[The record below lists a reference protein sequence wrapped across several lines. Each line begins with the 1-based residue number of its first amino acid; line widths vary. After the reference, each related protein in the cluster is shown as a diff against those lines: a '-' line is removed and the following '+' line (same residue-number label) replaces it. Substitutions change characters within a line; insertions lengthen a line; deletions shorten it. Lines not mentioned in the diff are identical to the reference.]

1 MIDEEDK
8 EQDGRSDF
16 GISNRGRNYRRRN
29 LSDNRRHFVGQDDEE
44 RRQHADLEE
53 DDISCKRK
61 RHGSDVMKDEIL
73 YKLTELLTHIGE
85 KSNSSLESNL
95 EGLAQVLETDLDT
108 YKEHIIEILISCM
121 CNMPDKLTVYS
132 TLVGLLNA
140 KKYNFGAEL
149 LDKLL
154 SRLNE
159 LMKANDFDRALY
171 VIIFFSD
178 LVNCRVITLNSFV
191 DFLVDLINCA
201 SQTGVPQVRRDWFV
215 YVFLHCLPW
224 VGQELAEKNQNQ
236 LNAMLD
242 IVEKYLHSR
251 NKEHVKI
258 LQVWTNSIHE
268 QEDYLDC
275 LWAQILK
282 LRSDKWEEKF
292 ITRHYVAFDGTL
304 ADALQHNLPNFES
317 PPHIPNSI
325 YPLPSVIFRFFDYAD
340 CPDDGPLLPG
350 AHSIERFL
358 VEEEL
363 RWILDQEK
371 ANRKKCASRL
381 LEYDKRTLV
390 PINYVILEVVFS
402 QLFHLPEAP
411 TRPIFYG
418 SLLIEL
424 CKTKSMPQV
433 IAQAAEIFYQRI
445 DSMQVACIDRLID
458 WFSYHMSNFEY
469 RWSWSDWSDCIDL
482 DRLAPKHIFVREV
495 LDKCMRLSYHQ
506 RLAEFLPPAFEKMI
520 PEKPVISYDL
530 NDDEHPDRD
539 FAIILEK
546 AFRDKISA
554 DEMIDLLRS
563 KTGNRMDINSRL
575 SIFFKVLLYLARKT
589 FSHNFAALTRYYS
602 TLKEFIGG
610 REDAQLTILRTLYE
624 TWKLNGQMIIVLV
637 TKLLKMSL
645 VDASAVVAWLF
656 SDEMK
661 HEFER
666 LWIWEILNRALEH
679 VSGHVHRS
687 RQAVENRKLK
697 NERKDSDHEKD
708 DFDMEADE
716 HHITDPNAVELFV
729 KESEFADLH
738 ECLKN
743 LLLDVLHA
751 IFSSLIEYNGLCF
764 QKFAITLAEHI
775 VNSESS
781 GRDFQNNWYSYVTG
795 RFKNVFLKHWKDLF
809 EFREALEKEL
819 FKEFAIDINVMENY
833 NQFKALMA

>member
-1 MIDEEDK
+1 MSDEEEK
-8 EQDGRSDF
+8 RNGRSDF
-16 GISNRGRNYRRRN
+16 GISNRSRNYRRRN
-29 LSDNRRHFVGQDDEE
+29 LGDDRHSCSEQDDGERRRHAG
-44 RRQHADLEE
+44 LEE
-53 DDISCKRK
+53 DDISCKR
-61 RHGSDVMKDEIL
+61 RRPGSNTMEDEII
-73 YKLTELLTHIGE
+73 YKLTELLAHVGE

-95 EGLAQVLETDLDT
+95 ESLAQVLETDLDT
-108 YKEHIIEILISCM
+108 YKEHIIEILITCI
-121 CNMPDKLTVYS
+121 CNVPDKLTVYS

-149 LDKLL
+149 LDELL
-154 SRLNE
+154 SRLNT
-159 LMKANDFDRALY
+159 LMKTNDFDRALH
-171 VIIFFSD
+171 IMIFFSD
-178 LVNCRVITLNSFV
+178 LVNCRVITSNSFV
-191 DFLVDLINCA
+191 DFLGDLINCA
-201 SQTGVPQVRRDWFV
+201 SEAEIPQVRRDWFI

-224 VGQELAEKNQNQ
+224 VGQELAEKNQDQ
-236 LNAMLD
+236 LNTLLD
-242 IVEKYLHSR
+242 NVEKYLNSR

-258 LQVWTNSIHE
+258 LQVWTKSIHE
-268 QEDYLDC
+268 QEEYLDC

-282 LRSDKWEEKF
+282 LRSDGWKEKF

-304 ADALQHNLPNFES
+304 ADALQHNLPSFQS
-317 PPHIPNSI
+317 PPHTPNSI
-325 YPLPSVIFRFFDYAD
+325 YPLPNVVFRFFDYAD

-363 RWILDQEK
+363 RWILNQEK
-371 ANRKKCASRL
+371 TNRKKCASRL
-381 LEYDKRTLV
+381 LGYDKRTLV
-390 PINYVILEVVFS
+390 PINYVILEVIFS
-402 QLFHLPEAP
+402 QLFHLPESP
-411 TRPIFYG
+411 NRSIFYG

-469 RWSWSDWSDCIDL
+469 RWSWSDWSDCIEL
-482 DRLAPKHIFVREV
+482 DHLAPKHIFVREV

-506 RLAEFLPPAFEKMI
+506 RLAEFLPPSFEKMI

-530 NDDEHPDRD
+530 SDDEHPDRD
-539 FAIILEK
+539 FAMVLEK
-546 AFRDKISA
+546 AFREKISA

-563 KTGNRMDINSRL
+563 ETGNRMDINSRL

-624 TWKLNGQMIIVLV
+624 TWKLHGQMIIVLV

-661 HEFER
+661 SEFER
-666 LWIWEILNRALEH
+666 LWIWEVLDRALEH
-679 VSGHVHRS
+679 VSGHVRRS
-687 RQAVENRKLK
+687 RQAIENGKCK
-697 NERKDSDHEKD
+697 NEQKDSHHENN
-708 DFDMEADE
+708 DFDMEVDE
-716 HHITDPNAVELFV
+716 HGKTDPSTVERFI
-729 KESEFADLH
+729 KDSEFADLH

-743 LLLDVLHA
+743 LLLDVLH
-751 IFSSLIEYNGLCF
+751 
-764 QKFAITLAEHI
+764 KFTVTLAEHI

-781 GRDFQNNWYSYVTG
+781 GSDFQNNWYLYVTG

-809 EFREALEKEL
+809 EFREALEEEL
-819 FKEFAIDINVMENY
+819 FKEFAIDNNVMENY

>member
-1 MIDEEDK
+1 MCDEEEK
-8 EQDGRSDF
+8 ERNSRSDF
-16 GISNRGRNYRRRN
+16 GFSNRGRNYQRRN
-29 LSDNRRHFVGQDDEE
+29 FGDGNYQRRNFGDFSGQDDGGDQRE
-44 RRQHADLEE
+44 RRRHVGFEE
-53 DDISCKRK
+53 DDILYKRK
-61 RHGSDVMKDEIL
+61 RHGSDTVEDEIMH
-73 YKLTELLTHIGE
+73 KLTELLTHVGE
-85 KSNSSLESNL
+85 KSSSSLESNL
-95 EGLAQVLETDLDT
+95 ESLAQVLETDLDT
-108 YKEHIIEILISCM
+108 YKEHIIDILVKCVCS
-121 CNMPDKLTVYS
+121 MPNKLTIYS

-159 LMKANDFDRALY
+159 LMKTNDFDHALY
-171 VIIFFSD
+171 VVIFFSD
-178 LVNCRVITLNSFV
+178 LVNCRVITVDSFV
-191 DFLVDLINCA
+191 DFLGDLINSA
-201 SQTGVPQVRRDWFV
+201 SQTGIPQVRRDWFV

-224 VGQELAEKNQNQ
+224 VGQELAEKNEEQ
-236 LNAMLD
+236 LSAMLD
-242 IVEKYLHSR
+242 IVESYLQSR

-258 LQVWTNSIHE
+258 LQVWMKSIHE
-268 QEDYLDC
+268 QEEYLDC
-275 LWAQILK
+275 LWAQIVK
-282 LRSDKWEEKF
+282 LRSDKWKEKF

-304 ADALQHNLPNFES
+304 ADALQHSLPSFEP
-317 PPHIPNSI
+317 PPHTTSSI
-325 YPLPSVIFRFFDYAD
+325 YPLPSVVFRFFDYAD
-340 CPDDGPLLPG
+340 CPDDGPVLPG

-371 ANRKKCASRL
+371 TNRKKCASRL

-390 PINYVILEVVFS
+390 PINYVILEVIFS

-411 TRPIFYG
+411 TRLIFYG

-469 RWSWSDWSDCIDL
+469 RWSWSDWSDCIEL
-482 DRLAPKHIFVREV
+482 DRLAPKHMFVREV

-506 RLAEFLPPAFEKMI
+506 RLTEFLPAAFEKMI
-520 PEKPVISYDL
+520 PQKPIISYDL

-539 FAIILEK
+539 FAIVLEK
-546 AFRDKISA
+546 AFREKISA
-554 DEMIDLLRS
+554 DGMIDLLRNQS
-563 KTGNRMDINSRL
+563 ENQMDINFRL

-589 FSHNFAALTRYYS
+589 FSHNFVALTRYYS
-602 TLKEFIGG
+602 TLKELIGG
-610 REDAQLTILRTLYE
+610 REDVQLTILRTLYE
-624 TWKLNGQMIIVLV
+624 TWKLHGQMIIVLV

-661 HEFER
+661 PEFER
-666 LWIWEILNRALEH
+666 LWIWEILNIALEH
-679 VSGHVHRS
+679 VSGHVRRN
-687 RQAVENRKLK
+687 RQAIENAKLK
-697 NERKDSDHEKD
+697 KEEKELNDEKD
-708 DFDMEADE
+708 DFDMETNE
-716 HHITDPNAVELFV
+716 HDDMADPNAVESFV

-743 LLLDVLHA
+743 LLLDVLH
-751 IFSSLIEYNGLCF
+751 
-764 QKFAITLAEHI
+764 KFTVTLTEHI

-781 GRDFQNNWYSYVTG
+781 GNDFQNNWYLYVTG
-795 RFKNVFLKHWKDLF
+795 RFKNVFLKYWRDLF

-819 FKEFAIDINVMENY
+819 FKEFAIDSNVMENY
-833 NQFKALMA
+833 NQFKALMT

>member
-8 EQDGRSDF
+8 EQNGRADF
-16 GISNRGRNYRRRN
+16 GIDNRGRNYRRRN

-53 DDISCKRK
+53 
-61 RHGSDVMKDEIL
+61 
-73 YKLTELLTHIGE
+73 
-85 KSNSSLESNL
+85 
-95 EGLAQVLETDLDT
+95 A
-108 YKEHIIEILISCM
+108 
-121 CNMPDKLTVYS
+121 
-132 TLVGLLNA
+132 
-140 KKYNFGAEL
+140 FGQTSFE
-149 LDKLL
+149 
-154 SRLNE
+154 
-159 LMKANDFDRALY
+159 
-171 VIIFFSD
+171 IIFFSD

-191 DFLVDLINCA
+191 DFLGDLISCA
-201 SQTGVPQVRRDWFV
+201 SETGVPQVRRDWFV

-224 VGQELAEKNQNQ
+224 VGQELAEKNEDR

-242 IVEKYLHSR
+242 IIEKYLHSR
-251 NKEHVKI
+251 NREHVKI
-258 LQVWTNSIHE
+258 LQVWTHSIHE

-317 PPHIPNSI
+317 PPHVPNSI

-371 ANRKKCASRL
+371 TNRKKCASRL
-381 LEYDKRTLV
+381 LEYDKRALV
-390 PINYVILEVVFS
+390 PINYVILEVIFS

-469 RWSWSDWSDCIDL
+469 RWSWSDWNDCIDL
-482 DRLAPKHIFVREV
+482 DRLAPRHIFVREV

-624 TWKLNGQMIIVLV
+624 TWKLHG
-637 TKLLKMSL
+637 
-645 VDASAVVAWLF
+645 
-656 SDEMK
+656 
-661 HEFER
+661 
-666 LWIWEILNRALEH
+666 
-679 VSGHVHRS
+679 
-687 RQAVENRKLK
+687 
-697 NERKDSDHEKD
+697 
-708 DFDMEADE
+708 
-716 HHITDPNAVELFV
+716 
-729 KESEFADLH
+729 
-738 ECLKN
+738 
-743 LLLDVLHA
+743 
-751 IFSSLIEYNGLCF
+751 

-781 GRDFQNNWYSYVTG
+781 GRDFQNNWYLYVTG

-819 FKEFAIDINVMENY
+819 FKEFAIDNNVMENY

>member
-1 MIDEEDK
+1 MMCDEEEK
-8 EQDGRSDF
+8 ERNSRSDF
-16 GISNRGRNYRRRN
+16 VISNRGRNYQRRN
-29 LSDNRRHFVGQDDEE
+29 FGDGNYQRRNFGDFSGQDDGGDQRE
-44 RRQHADLEE
+44 RRRHVGLEE
-53 DDISCKRK
+53 DDILYKRK
-61 RHGSDVMKDEIL
+61 RHGSDTVEDEIMH
-73 YKLTELLTHIGE
+73 KLTELLTHVGE
-85 KSNSSLESNL
+85 KNSSSLESNL
-95 EGLAQVLETDLDT
+95 ESLAQVLETDLDT
-108 YKEHIIEILISCM
+108 YKEHIIDILVKCLCS
-121 CNMPDKLTVYS
+121 MPNKLTIYS

-159 LMKANDFDRALY
+159 LMKTNDFDHALY
-171 VIIFFSD
+171 V
-178 LVNCRVITLNSFV
+178 
-191 DFLVDLINCA
+191 
-201 SQTGVPQVRRDWFV
+201 VRRDWFV

-224 VGQELAEKNQNQ
+224 VGQELAEKNEEQ
-236 LNAMLD
+236 LSAMLD
-242 IVEKYLHSR
+242 IVESYLQSR

-258 LQVWTNSIHE
+258 LQVWMKSIHE
-268 QEDYLDC
+268 QEEYLDC
-275 LWAQILK
+275 LWAQIVK
-282 LRSDKWEEKF
+282 LRSDKWKEKF

-304 ADALQHNLPNFES
+304 ADALQHSLPSFEP
-317 PPHIPNSI
+317 PPHTTSSI
-325 YPLPSVIFRFFDYAD
+325 YPLPSVVFRFFDYAD
-340 CPDDGPLLPG
+340 CPDDGPVLPG

-371 ANRKKCASRL
+371 TNRKKCASRL

-390 PINYVILEVVFS
+390 PLNYVILEVIFS

-411 TRPIFYG
+411 TRLIFYG

-469 RWSWSDWSDCIDL
+469 RWSWSDWSDCIEL
-482 DRLAPKHIFVREV
+482 DRLAPKHMFVREV

-506 RLAEFLPPAFEKMI
+506 RLTEFLPAAFEKMI
-520 PEKPVISYDL
+520 PQKPIISYDL

-539 FAIILEK
+539 FAIVLEK
-546 AFRDKISA
+546 AFREKISA
-554 DEMIDLLRS
+554 DGMIDLLRNQS
-563 KTGNRMDINSRL
+563 ENQMDINFRL

-589 FSHNFAALTRYYS
+589 FSHNFVALTRYYS
-602 TLKEFIGG
+602 TLKELIGG
-610 REDAQLTILRTLYE
+610 REDVQLTILRTLYE
-624 TWKLNGQMIIVLV
+624 IWKLHGQMIIVLV

-661 HEFER
+661 PEFER
-666 LWIWEILNRALEH
+666 LWIWEILNIALEH
-679 VSGHVHRS
+679 VSGHVRRN
-687 RQAVENRKLK
+687 RQAIENAKLK
-697 NERKDSDHEKD
+697 KEEKELNDEKD
-708 DFDMEADE
+708 DFDMETNE
-716 HHITDPNAVELFV
+716 HDDMADPNAVESFV

-743 LLLDVLHA
+743 LLLDVLH
-751 IFSSLIEYNGLCF
+751 
-764 QKFAITLAEHI
+764 KFTVTLTEHI
-775 VNSESS
+775 VNSESN
-781 GRDFQNNWYSYVTG
+781 GNDFQNNWYLYVTG
-795 RFKNVFLKHWKDLF
+795 RFKNVFLKYWRDLF

-819 FKEFAIDINVMENY
+819 FKEFAIDSNVMENY
-833 NQFKALMA
+833 NQFKALMT